1 MPGRS
6 SAESRF
12 RKAVPYWSEWPRPLR
27 RTYLLLPSH
36 GLGEGGIEAIAKSI
50 GLSRDRLQDLINS
63 SKTFTAAL
71 AAYTRDGDY
80 PAYPR
85 NDGLSGNRVSHALIL
100 DQYMTESATGLYMQ
114 AEDAL
119 PASMVKEALAGIQ
132 LELDNDP
139 TLAEFKKTE
148 KQKRDERD
156 EANRDQLPTF
166 EEVIQETEEA
176 AESAAD

>member
-1 MPGRS
+1 
-6 SAESRF
+6 
-12 RKAVPYWSEWPRPLR
+12 
-27 RTYLLLPSH
+27 
-36 GLGEGGIEAIAKSI
+36 
-50 GLSRDRLQDLINS
+50 
-63 SKTFTAAL
+63 
-71 AAYTRDGDY
+71 
-80 PAYPR
+80 
-85 NDGLSGNRVSHALIL
+85 
-100 DQYMTESATGLYMQ
+100 MTESATGLYMQ